1 MNELATLKRR
11 QQLVTITSTQLKA
24 TGYIRA
30 LDSENVL
37 LICINATGHPDGW
50 LWLAP
55 DTVNGVDSETPELA
69 LRSAFIDL
77 NRKHHPAFDPLQL
90 KAPAKNLNA
99 WLQLAVKT
107 QNLIELG
114 LAHQQQL
121 VSLSPKQHA
130 LVANEV
136 TIETLDQPRTHVLEP
151 EQIHWLRSGTEYLSL
166 LNQVRQSF
174 TN

>member
-24 TGYIRA
+24 TGYIRV
-30 LDSENVL
+30 LDAEDVL
-37 LICINATGHPDGW
+37 MICINATGHPDGW
-50 LWLAP
+50 LWLSPA
-55 DTVNGVDSETPELA
+55 TVNAVDSETPELA

-77 NRKHHPAFDPLQL
+77 NRKHHPAFDPLHL
-90 KAPAKNLNA
+90 KAPAKNLTA

-107 QNLIELG
+107 QSLIEIG

-121 VSLSPKQHA
+121 ISVSPKQHD
-130 LVANEV
+130 LVASEV
-136 TIETLDQPRTHVLEP
+136 TLETLDQPRTHLLEP

-174 TN
+174 TD